1 MKPHTT
7 PSPAAEEQARR
18 ACRQLDQQPLPA
30 HIRSGLESARQQAMS
45 HAARA
50 PGSLPLGKLLAQ
62 QWHDHPWR
70 SAAALALAAA
80 LIGSWQ
86 WQQQRNR
93 IEQNIEIELLTSDA
107 GPDLLLS
114 DALEQRLRKTR

>member
-1 MKPHTT
+1 MKPHTSS
-7 PSPAAEEQARR
+7 SPAAEEQARR

-30 HIRSGLESARQQAMS
+30 HIRSGLE
-45 HAARA
+45 AARRQA
-50 PGSLPLGKLLAQ
+50 LAQTGTPDATRPGHVLVQ
-62 QWHDHPWR
+62 QWHEHPWR
-70 SAAALALAAA
+70 WAAALALLAA
-80 LIGSWQ
+80 LIGNWQ

-93 IEQNIEIELLTSDA
+93 IEQNIEIELLTSEA